1 MRFSIIVPTY
11 NRQRI
16 LRRCLKAV
24 TSQEYPDYE
33 VIVVDDAS
41 GDGTR
46 EMVERE
52 YPDVR
57 YFQQKTNQGPA
68 AARNRGIQEAHGEII
83 AFTDDDCLPPANWL
97 SVLSAGFKVYPQAGA
112 VGGLQEPPPE
122 IWSQNLLARYERYRT
137 RQVYQLGSEVKIGW
151 PVPVGTNNL
160 AIKKEILMQLG
171 GFDDDFPVAS
181 GEDADLL
188 HRLAAMDYPTVCLP
202 LSVAHH
208 QTYTW
213 PSFIQQQFRRGV
225 GATYFLAKRGLLRS
239 LARDYLLLFGLPFLF
254 WLDAWRSRSFQI
266 AFVSVVSHFLQILG
280 RIRTRSDLK
289 TYQPK
294 DSR

>member
-1 MRFSIIVPTY
+1 NLLTISMRFSVVIPTH
-11 NRQRI
+11 NPKES
-16 LRRCLKAV
+16 LRRCLVVVA
-24 TSQEYPDYE
+24 SQDYPDCE
-33 VIVVDDAS
+33 FIVVDDAS
-41 GDGTR
+41 QDGTSDL
-46 EMVERE
+46 VS
-52 YPDVR
+52 
-57 YFQQKTNQGPA
+57 
-68 AARNRGIQEAHGEII
+68 
-83 AFTDDDCLPPANWL
+83 L
-97 SVLSAGFKVYPQAGA
+97 
-112 VGGLQEPPPE
+112 E